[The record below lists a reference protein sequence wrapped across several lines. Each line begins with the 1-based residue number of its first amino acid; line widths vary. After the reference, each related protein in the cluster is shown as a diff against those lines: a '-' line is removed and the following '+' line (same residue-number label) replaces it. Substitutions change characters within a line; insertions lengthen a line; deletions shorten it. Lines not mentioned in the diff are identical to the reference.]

1 LSGYPYP
8 VFKNYFVG
16 GLGSVRGFDQGSLG
30 PRDVTGLVLGGTKK
44 VVMNAEFQM
53 PFPGA
58 GNDRSLRLYTFVD
71 AGNVYGEFDK
81 IDLSTMR
88 SSFGMG
94 FSWVSPMGP
103 LRLALARPIT
113 KFAGD
118 RILPLQFQVGTTF

>member
-1 LSGYPYP
+1 M
-8 VFKNYFVG
+8 
-16 GLGSVRGFDQGSLG
+16 
-30 PRDVTGLVLGGTKK
+30 LGGTKK
-44 VVMNAEFQM
+44 IVLNAEFHM

-58 GNDRSLRLYTFVD
+58 GNDRSLRLYAFVD

-81 IDLSTMR
+81 IDFSTMR

-94 FSWVSPMGP
+94 LSWVSPMGP

-118 RILPLQFQVGTTF
+118 RILPMQFQVGTTF

>member
-1 LSGYPYP
+1 
-8 VFKNYFVG
+8 
-16 GLGSVRGFDQGSLG
+16 
-30 PRDVTGLVLGGTKK
+30 

-58 GNDRSLRLYTFVD
+58 GNDRTLRLYTFVD
-71 AGNVYGEFDK
+71 AGNVYGEYDN
-81 IDLSTMR
+81 IDLSTLR

-103 LRLALARPIT
+103 LRLAWAKPIT

-118 RILPLQFQVGTTF
+118 RILPLQFQIGTTF